1 MVPIQML
8 SAMLNEHQVSEP
20 ENLEAGEGS
29 AEFLA
34 LFEDAALPL
43 GEGPLALSDIQQMAI
58 EQPAI
63 SIGSSIN
70 IPPPPPEGGSDLPAN
85 GTGSEPEVTQPVLRE
100 LPKQE
105 VARLAPPQGSDA
117 RPILT
122 EPTAP
127 EFSARILTEGPQKR
141 GQHLSLAREY

>member
-34 LFEDAALPL
+34 LFEDAALLL

-63 SIGSSIN
+63 SFGSSIN
-70 IPPPPPEGGSDLPAN
+70 IPRLHQKAAAIC
-85 GTGSEPEVTQPVLRE
+85 LRME
-100 LPKQE
+100 RA
-105 VARLAPPQGSDA
+105 VNR
-117 RPILT
+117 R
-122 EPTAP
+122 
-127 EFSARILTEGPQKR
+127 
-141 GQHLSLAREY
+141 